1 MAKVT
6 ETVKRLLALE
16 REMVELRRDL
26 NTGVGKLLA
35 GLDRLNDTIEHV
47 AALRPRLEDLEA
59 RVRVLER
66 THA

>member
-47 AALRPRLEDLEA
+47 
-59 RVRVLER
+59 LER
-66 THA
+66 TQA

>member
-66 THA
+66 TQA

>member
-66 THA
+66 T

>member
-6 ETVKRLLALE
+6 ETVQRLLALE
-16 REMVELRRDL
+16 GEMRELRRDL

-35 GLDRLNDTIEHV
+35 GLDRLNNTIEHV
-47 AALRPRLEDLEA
+47 AALRPRVEDLEA

-66 THA
+66 TPA

>member
-6 ETVKRLLALE
+6 EKVKRLLALE

-35 GLDRLNDTIEHV
+35 GLDRLNNTIEHV

-66 THA
+66 KYA